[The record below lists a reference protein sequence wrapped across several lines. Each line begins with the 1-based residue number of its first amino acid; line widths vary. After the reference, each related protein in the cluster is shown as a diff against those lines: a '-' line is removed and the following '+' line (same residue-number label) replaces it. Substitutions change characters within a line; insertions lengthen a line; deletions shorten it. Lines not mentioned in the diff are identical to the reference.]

1 MRRIL
6 SLLLAL
12 VMICGFAVSASAES
26 LEDALKAAAA
36 MSNEE
41 LYDKSFMTALEV
53 EQAQL
58 ADLVYQGIPA
68 WDSVGHMTLIAEIED
83 AFDIMMDANDIVDFN
98 SYAKGKEIL
107 QQEEYGISF

>member
-1 MRRIL
+1 
-6 SLLLAL
+6 
-12 VMICGFAVSASAES
+12 
-26 LEDALKAAAA
+26 

-41 LYDKSFMTALEV
+41 LYDKAFMTALEV
-53 EQAQL
+53 EKTQL
-58 ADLVYQGIPA
+58 VDLVYQGIPA

-107 QQEEYGISF
+107 QQEEYGVSF